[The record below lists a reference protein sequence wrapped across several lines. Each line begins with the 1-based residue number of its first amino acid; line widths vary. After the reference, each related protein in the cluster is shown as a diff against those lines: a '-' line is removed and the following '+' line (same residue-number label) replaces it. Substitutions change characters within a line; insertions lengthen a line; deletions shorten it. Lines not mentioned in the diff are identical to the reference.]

1 MPSWHTLFGAPPS
14 PVELVAAAVI
24 AVVLAFRARPKQRD
38 LVLSIYVALPVI
50 ILEQARLLSFD
61 AQMPLNLLRGVMTV
75 DLGHIILLCLWAAL
89 IIFPIRRYILN
100 QKGRRVFTRR

>member
-24 AVVLAFRARPKQRD
+24 AARPKQRD